1 MGYTGLHYIGTIW
14 YKTFKG
20 TSTRWNCNQRRKI

>member
-1 MGYTGLHYIGTIW
+1 MRNLHLNTQL

-20 TSTRWNCNQRRKI
+20 TSTSFRK